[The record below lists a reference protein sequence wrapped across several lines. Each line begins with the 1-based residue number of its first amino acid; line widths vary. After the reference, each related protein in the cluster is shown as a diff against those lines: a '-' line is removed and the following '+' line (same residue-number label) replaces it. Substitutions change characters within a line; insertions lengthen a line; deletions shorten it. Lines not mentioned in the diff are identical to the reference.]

1 MYYDRKEARVVLSV
15 RELCM
20 LALVG
25 GSLDSRRPPLVLSL
39 RAAEGREV
47 HDAIRARRMQGD
59 SLATASTEEGSTP
72 ATPSGL
78 PTGTYHPEV
87 TLRHVAKVDGI
98 VFAVSGRAD
107 GVWYDPDGGC
117 VVEEIKSVTGNAE
130 LYVGSPRAADMAQ
143 LVCYG
148 YFLAAAKGL
157 PAVTLRLTYARP
169 GHEAD
174 AAYTDSRQTVDQLR
188 AAYGD
193 LLAAILPRA
202 KDLVERETTVRAAA
216 KDALFPYPAM
226 RDAQRDMILECWRD
240 MRAGKTLF
248 AQAPTG
254 IGKTIATLYPAVRCL
269 GEGRCDK
276 IFYLTAK
283 NATRREAFGAMQ
295 KLTEAGLP
303 LRACVIT
310 AREAACLCDAAKRA
324 QSAGRRLSSQCNPVA
339 CPYARGYYDRVG
351 GVIEGMLSSGKTL
364 FSGLDIRA
372 AARAGGVCPYELA
385 LDLSERCEV
394 IICDYNYVFS
404 PAVALRRYF
413 ADGIPGTEGHRYIF
427 LVDEA
432 HNLPDR
438 ARDMYSGHLALSD
451 VLAVQDAIRDYETR
465 ADAGVFPEE
474 DFALGA
480 PLADESD
487 TPAARTR
494 RLSSASLDDLVG
506 TLTRLAATCR
516 DELVTGGDGVRR
528 GATLDKSEPSHLVAC
543 ARTLSLALDR
553 WLRGNESHPLAAV
566 IDHLAA
572 SLRAFRTA
580 ADYFDRAHVTFT
592 EVEGEDVRVRLI
604 CLDAAGILRPILHRA
619 VARVLF
625 SATLTPA
632 DYFAD
637 ILGGDRD
644 SVLVAFDSPFPPGHL
659 AVAICP
665 QVNTRLEARDT
676 SYRRIVSYIAATVS
690 ARRGNY
696 MVYFPSYAYLDEVY
710 KRFAGKYPQI
720 EAIVQTP
727 GTTHAEREAFI
738 AAFTEEPTAPAAADT
753 LRVGFCVLGGSFSEG
768 VDLPGRC
775 LIGAVIVGVGIPGL
789 SDERNMIRD
798 HFDERGQDEGA
809 GEGYAYAYTYP
820 GMNHV
825 LQAAGRV
832 IRRAEDYGVVVLLD
846 DRYTEAPYTDLYP
859 AHWDHLTVVEDA
871 VTLNDTLMAFWR
883 EADEDGAE

>member
-1 MYYDRKEARVVLSV
+1 MYYDRKESRVVLSV

-25 GSLDSRRPPLVLSL
+25 GSLDNRRPSRTLSL

-47 HDAIRARRMQGD
+47 HDAIRAHRMQGD
-59 SLATASTEEGSTP
+59 GLDTAYTEEGSTP
-72 ATPSGL
+72 ATPPNL
-78 PTGTYHPEV
+78 PTGNYHPEV

-107 GVWYDPDGGC
+107 GVWYDPVGGC
-117 VVEEIKSVTGNAE
+117 VVEETKSVTGNAE
-130 LYVGSPRAADMAQ
+130 MYIGSPRAADMAQ
-143 LVCYG
+143 LICYG
-148 YFLAAAKGL
+148 YFLAAAKNL
-157 PAVTLRLTYARP
+157 TTVTLRLTYARP
-169 GHEAD
+169 GHESD
-174 AAYTDSRQTVDQLR
+174 AAYSDSLQTIDQLR

-193 LLAAILPRA
+193 LLAAILPRV

-269 GEGRCDK
+269 GEDRCDK

-283 NATRREAFGAMQ
+283 NATRREAFSAMQ

-310 AREAACLCDAAKRA
+310 SRESACLCEVAKTA
-324 QSAGRRLSSQCNPVA
+324 QSAGRRLSSHCNPVS
-339 CPYARGYYDRVG
+339 CPYARGYYDRIES
-351 GVIEGMLSSGKTL
+351 VISGMLSSGKTL

-394 IICDYNYVFS
+394 IICDYNYAFS

-413 ADGIPGTEGHRYIF
+413 ADGLPGTEGNRYIF

-438 ARDMYSGHLALSD
+438 ARDMYSGLISLAD
-451 VLAVQDAIRDYETR
+451 VMAVQDALHAYETR
-465 ADAGVFPEE
+465 AAAGVFPDE
-474 DFALGA
+474 DFALDD
-480 PLADESD
+480 PLPAELDEM
-487 TPAARTR
+487 AATSRSN

-506 TLTRLAATCR
+506 TLSRMADTCR
-516 DELVTGGDGVRR
+516 DEMVTGSDGVRR
-528 GATLDKSEPSHLVAC
+528 GASLDKSEPSHLVET
-543 ARTLSLALDR
+543 ARILSLTLDR
-553 WLRGNESHPLAAV
+553 WLRKNEMHPLAAV
-566 IDHLAA
+566 IDNLAA

-580 ADYFDRAHVTFT
+580 ADYFDRSFVTFT
-592 EVEGEDVRVRLI
+592 EVEGDDVRVRLI
-604 CLDAAGILRPILHRA
+604 CLDAAGILRPILHKA

-644 SVLVAFDSPFPPGHL
+644 SVLVSFDSPFPPGHL

-665 QVNTRLEARDT
+665 QVNTRLESRDT

-690 ARRGNY
+690 ARPGNY

-710 KRFAGKYPQI
+710 KRFAKKYP
-720 EAIVQTP
+720 AIQAVVQTP
-727 GTTHAEREAFI
+727 GMTHTERDAFI
-738 AAFTEEPTAPAAADT
+738 AAFTEDTDT

-768 VDLPGRC
+768 VDLPGRS

-789 SDERNMIRD
+789 SDERNMIRA

-809 GEGYAYAYTYP
+809 GQGYAYAYTYP

-832 IRRAEDYGVVVLLD
+832 IRRPEDYGVVVLLD
-846 DRYTEAPYTDLYP
+846 DRYTEEPYIRLYP
-859 AHWDHLTVVEDA
+859 DHWDNLVAVEDA
-871 VTLNDTLMAFWR
+871 ASLYDHLSAFWL
-883 EADEDGAE
+883 EADEEGGI